1 MITIDTLNEI
11 FSDCQNDIQQI
22 IAAANQE
29 FNRPET
35 DREAVKIWLDMPLVL
50 REAVTARNPKLAKSL
65 DSKAKQ
71 LQEGK

>member
-11 FSDCQNDIQQI
+11 FSDVQNDMQQI

-50 REAVTARNPKLAKSL
+50 REAVTSRNPKLAKSL
-65 DSKAKQ
+65 NDKARK
-71 LQEGK
+71 LQGGK